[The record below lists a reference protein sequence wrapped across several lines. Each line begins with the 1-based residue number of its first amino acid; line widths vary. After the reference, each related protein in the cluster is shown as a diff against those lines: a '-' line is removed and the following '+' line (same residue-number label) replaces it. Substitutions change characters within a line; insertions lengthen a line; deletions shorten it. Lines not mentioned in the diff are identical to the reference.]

1 MRVADLAIIGAG
13 PTGLEAAAG
22 AARAGV
28 SAVVLEAGAV
38 AQHVHTWRWVRLFSS
53 FELNAGPA
61 GLGLLRGR
69 GVQLPAPEAILTG
82 EEFRT
87 RYLLPLAAAVRS
99 SIEIREGARVLD
111 VARADRLKGEAL
123 GSVARADRP
132 FRLLVDENGADTDVF
147 ARAVFDCSGTWGQPG
162 WAGPGGAPARGER
175 AARRAIEY
183 HLPDPL
189 GAQRDRYAGR
199 RTLLLGAGHSAATTA
214 VALAALARAIPG
226 TRFTWASRRVSDVPL
241 RPIDEDP
248 LPERA
253 ELTRRANAVA
263 AGPPPGCAWLPA
275 ARLLAAKRTSGQG
288 FDVELEVAG
297 TVRHDHFDRIVAS
310 VGYEPDDRLYRQ
322 LQIHTCYASLGPMG
336 VSAALLAARG
346 DGPADCLIAEDALG
360 PEALLSPE
368 PGFFILGAK
377 SFGKNSAFLMR
388 TGYEQVAD
396 AFSLLDLR
404 ASPAARSASG
414 G

>member
-22 AARAGV
+22 AARAGL

-38 AQHVHTWRWVRLFSS
+38 AQHVHTWRWVRLFSP

-69 GVQLPAPEAILTG
+69 GVRLPAPEAILTG
-82 EEFRT
+82 EELRT

-99 SIEIREGARVLD
+99 SIEIREGARVRD

-132 FRLLVDENGADTDVF
+132 FRLLVEENGAETEVF

-214 VALAALARAIPG
+214 VALAALARVIPG

-263 AGPPPGCAWLPA
+263 VGA
-275 ARLLAAKRTSGQG
+275 APRLRVAPRGQ
-288 FDVELEVAG
+288 AP
-297 TVRHDHFDRIVAS
+297 R
-310 VGYEPDDRLYRQ
+310 RQ
-322 LQIHTCYASLGPMG
+322 A
-336 VSAALLAARG
+336 
-346 DGPADCLIAEDALG
+346 
-360 PEALLSPE
+360 
-368 PGFFILGAK
+368 
-377 SFGKNSAFLMR
+377 N
-388 TGYEQVAD
+388 
-396 AFSLLDLR
+396 LR
-404 ASPAARSASG
+404 AGSSTSNWRSPGPCGTTTSTASWPASAMSPTTGCTGNSRSTPATPPSVRWASRRPSVRRG
-414 G
+414 ATGRPTA